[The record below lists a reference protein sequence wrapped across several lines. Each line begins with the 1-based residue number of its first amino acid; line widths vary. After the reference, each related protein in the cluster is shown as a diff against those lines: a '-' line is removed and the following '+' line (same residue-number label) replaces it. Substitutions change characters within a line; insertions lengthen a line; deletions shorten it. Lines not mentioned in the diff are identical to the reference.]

1 MTKLCSVS
9 DSAKS
14 VAVLVSGTGT
24 LLKSILDNQR
34 NFYRVDIVVA
44 DQICP
49 GIQRAKNAGIRT
61 AVVPMEPNR
70 NAWNEKLAA
79 AVEAV
84 EPDVVVSAGF
94 MKILG
99 PGFLEKFEGR
109 TINTHPSLLPAFPG
123 MKAVGDALEYG
134 VKVTGCTVHY
144 VDKGVD
150 TGRIIA
156 QRPVLVEEGDDRFS
170 LHERIKVSER
180 EQIVDLL
187 QNIVMENGKATFN
200 VNRG

>member
-1 MTKLCSVS
+1 M
-9 DSAKS
+9 
-14 VAVLVSGTGT
+14 LVSGTGT